1 MNHSHS
7 QLAHGISEG
16 QPNWVGQDPFLWLLD
31 ATVAQLWLRK
41 MRLGRYRRS
50 GSDARDS
57 QCVIKM
63 SGRPDIQVLLNRAR
77 EHAAEVCVAHV
88 PLVFAST
95 APGATGQSCAPAGTM
110 THVLRSEDGPK
121 LVTFC
126 HGCPLG

>member
-16 QPNWVGQDPFLWLLD
+16 QPNWAGQDPLLWLLD
-31 ATVAQLWLRK
+31 AAVAQLWLRK
-41 MRLGRYRRS
+41 MRLGEVTAAAAATP
-50 GSDARDS
+50 GTATFC
-57 QCVIKM
+57 QCVINM
-63 SGRPDIQVLLNRAR
+63 SGRPDIQVLLNGAR
-77 EHAAEVCVAHV
+77 EHAAEVRVAHI

-95 APGATGQSCAPAGTM
+95 APGATGQSRHDDPRA
-110 THVLRSEDGPK
+110 HGPK